1 MRIKTLVI
9 LILLLIASN
18 LSAYLWPVEP
28 QDKQHGINATLGEWR
43 VGHFHAGVDINES
56 LDSIYCPA
64 TSIVDTTEL
73 KNNWIGRF
81 RYIHVILDTFEQG
94 ETLYPGDNIGYING
108 SHLHFRESSTLLS
121 PHDALNPLLSGA
133 LTPYVDYTNPHIDSI
148 KFYRQASDS
157 LMTGILDN
165 RVDILSVAGDT
176 RTDTA
181 GHSAGHNVSVY
192 RIGYE
197 INNILGSV
205 VKDYWERIR
214 FDTILDPSDSSQLNL
229 TYGSGSSMTHFR
241 YWVTNDPFNPDSSLR
256 NWYWNTKHR
265 ADSAGV
271 PFPDS
276 VDADSI
282 EVAQFKDGHY
292 WVKIFAYDIRVNAD
306 SDSIRVRIDNFPPK
320 VYTTSPFNGQIEVSV
335 NSKIRIIFTEAIDTL
350 ILLRNAI
357 EISPGVSG
365 DWEFINN
372 KTIEFT
378 PDPCFIANTV
388 YTVTLKA
395 DSIRDFARKTLDGNR
410 NGQSNGSPIDDY
422 EFSFKTSEDQGGGG
436 GGTGY
441 PAGFPTAFLWEDV
454 SSWDVSV
461 SWFNYIFWIQ
471 TFGYFEFP
479 FYGETYNWIYFNRR
493 GSIWFDINLDWC
505 HFDLPS
511 AGGSGQPV
519 IAVYNDSLRH
529 LFGYYSRGRSAE
541 LFNPRRE
548 VVRWT
553 YTYYADTTEFE
564 AVLFED
570 GTIRFDYRKCDI
582 DLFYNDGGSGI
593 SSGNSIHYFS
603 LTDNY
608 GPVYELAPGSY
619 IFTTDPPPGTM
630 RGLNHTHHK
639 GPLVKLFWLQ
649 NPEPDL
655 AGYNIYRRTL
665 SQSEF
670 QKLNTSLITSTDY
683 NDSTI
688 VSGETYIYVGTAVD
702 TLDLESAYSNPDTV
716 RIIGNTSDNPYATA
730 FGRKITRSIPGK
742 LHIVWAGQDSINY
755 IYSFDDG
762 FTWSSPEFLGV
773 GTYPNIAV
781 DSNGKPNVVW
791 MWYSQPG
798 YPAESRLYFSRK
810 TPSGWTTPDTL
821 WKVPTESGVPCF
833 TIDESD
839 TGRVVWDSYT
849 LETEGYSAI
858 SFGTFYTQAI
868 SPAFYDTIIDDDYA
882 PPGCK
887 NPSIAIDSTCFVS
900 HVVYSKDNN
909 IYYTI
914 ATTSSWTTPRRISD
928 SSGNSL
934 YPYIEY
940 DKDSGKLHVVWQQKK
955 GGKYQI
961 MHCAKGLLWPCPTWP
976 KPVVACSTGYNSV
989 NPVITGGEYVFW
1001 SEEIPNNSEIYYS
1014 RYNGISWGDP
1024 VLVKNTPEASMYPQ
1038 VTHTS
1043 GADSDTV
1050 FVAWTDGDSLPYTI
1064 EFQQLNFAKTVL
1076 FSGHISENITWSSD
1090 ILIKGDVWVD
1100 AGVTLTIDA
1109 GVNVK
1114 FIPNFDDEHSGID
1127 PTRAEFI
1134 IQGGLVLMGNDS
1146 LSITFTSNAPHPEIG
1161 DWYGIRFV
1169 EAEKR
1174 EYQVKE
1180 WESIPSQPT
1189 ESRKKSTTESTRT
1202 QEPQSSRIEEHKVS
1216 GETIE
1221 NKLQKP
1227 HFLRPVTDKRVDDD
1241 FEPIEKESKEKTIE
1255 EIKRQKRVDEKKDA
1269 NRRRNIHYLEIEYAK
1284 TGLTLCEDKMLSM
1297 KNCAF
1302 KNNEAGLKL
1311 TGKSNVSI
1319 TNSVFEDNT
1328 IYGIFIGEGVT
1339 GDIKDC
1345 TVSLNCTG
1353 IIFAGNTSSEAKEL
1367 DIEEDNTGG
1376 NVSNISNL
1384 SIRHSRIINNYD
1396 YGIYITNDAEPD
1408 LGGRGHNYIY
1418 GSGLFDLYNNTDNKI
1433 MAKTNYWGTKDTD
1446 TVKEHIYD
1454 YYDDNSLGIV
1464 EVEPLWEGEDEKGMG
1479 GEMLSGEGLKP
1490 LIYSL
1495 RTASPNPFVN
1505 NTTMAYSIAKPGN
1518 VSLNIYDISGRL
1530 VKTLINEKKDAGVYS
1545 LRWNGSDDNNRQ
1557 VAIGVYFTRLTS
1569 GDFTSVKK
1577 VILVR

>member
-1 MRIKTLVI
+1 M
-9 LILLLIASN
+9 
-18 LSAYLWPVEP
+18 
-28 QDKQHGINATLGEWR
+28 
-43 VGHFHAGVDINES
+43 
-56 LDSIYCPA
+56 
-64 TSIVDTTEL
+64 
-73 KNNWIGRF
+73 
-81 RYIHVILDTFEQG
+81 
-94 ETLYPGDNIGYING
+94 
-108 SHLHFRESSTLLS
+108 
-121 PHDALNPLLSGA
+121 
-133 LTPYVDYTNPHIDSI
+133 
-148 KFYRQASDS
+148 
-157 LMTGILDN
+157 
-165 RVDILSVAGDT
+165 
-176 RTDTA
+176 
-181 GHSAGHNVSVY
+181 
-192 RIGYE
+192 
-197 INNILGSV
+197 
-205 VKDYWERIR
+205 
-214 FDTILDPSDSSQLNL
+214 
-229 TYGSGSSMTHFR
+229 
-241 YWVTNDPFNPDSSLR
+241 
-256 NWYWNTKHR
+256 
-265 ADSAGV
+265 
-271 PFPDS
+271 
-276 VDADSI
+276 
-282 EVAQFKDGHY
+282 
-292 WVKIFAYDIRVNAD
+292 
-306 SDSIRVRIDNFPPK
+306 VRIDNFPPK
-320 VYTTSPFNGQIEVSV
+320 VDTTSPFNGQIEVSV

-436 GGTGY
+436 SGY
-441 PAGFPTAFLWEDV
+441 TAGFPTAYLWENV
-454 SSWDVSV
+454 ITWDVSV
-461 SWFNYIFWIQ
+461 DFRTNYWFFQ
-471 TFGYFEFP
+471 VLGYFSFP
-479 FYGETYNWIYFNRR
+479 FYGDVFDMLFISRR
-493 GSIWFDINLDWC
+493 GSIWFNGAHDTQ

-511 AGGSGQPV
+511 ADGDPYGV
-519 IAVYNDSLRH
+519 IVPYNDSLRGSF
-529 LFGYYSRGRSAE
+529 LPNILAWGGSAE
-541 LFNPRRE
+541 LFFPSRE
-548 VVRWT
+548 VVRWR
-553 YTYYADTTEFE
+553 YFYMGDTTEFE
-564 AVLFED
+564 AVLFYD
-570 GTIRFDYRKCDI
+570 GTIRFDYKNCDI

-630 RGLNHTHHK
+630 RELNDTHHK
-639 GPLVKLFWLQ
+639 GPLVKLFWLP

-670 QKLNTSLITSTDY
+670 QKLNTSLVTSTDY

-821 WKVPTESGVPCF
+821 WKDPTESGVPCF
-833 TIDESD
+833 AIDESD

-849 LETEGYSAI
+849 LDAEGYSAI

-900 HVVYSKDNN
+900 HVAYSKDNN
-909 IYYTI
+909 IYYMRGKSNTEW
-914 ATTSSWTTPRRISD
+914 SEPVRISD
-928 SSGNSL
+928 ASGNSI
-934 YPYIEY
+934 YPYIDYE
-940 DKDSGKLHVVWQQKK
+940 KSTGKLDVVWQENTDEVYQ
-955 GGKYQI
+955 YQI
-961 MHCAKGLLWPCPTWP
+961 LHCRKLALKGRWPTPD
-976 KPVVACSTGYNSV
+976 VVCSTSYNSV

-1014 RYNGISWGDP
+1014 RYDGIGWGDP
-1024 VLVKNTPEASMYPQ
+1024 VLVKNTPEASRYPQ

-1050 FVAWTDGDSLPYTI
+1050 FVAWTDGDSLSYTI

-1076 FSGHISENITWSSD
+1076 FSGHISENTTWSTD

-1100 AGVTLTIDA
+1100 TGVTLTIDA

-1134 IQGGLVLMGNDS
+1134 IVGELTLLGNES
-1146 LSITFTSNAPHPEIG
+1146 LPKTFTSNSPQPEIG

-1202 QEPQSSRIEEHKVS
+1202 QESQSTRIEEHKVS

-1227 HFLRPVTDKRVDDD
+1227 YFLRPVTDKRVDDD
-1241 FEPIEKESKEKTIE
+1241 LEPIEKEMEFLTGEASSLTKAEVRQDALPVVDNGVDVDLGFTENELIV
-1255 EIKRQKRVDEKKDA
+1255 EIRRERQRSDEKKDA

-1311 TGKSNVSI
+1311 TGKSNVSV

-1339 GDIKDC
+1339 GYIKDC

-1353 IIFAGNTSSEAKEL
+1353 IIFSGNTSSEAKEL

-1464 EVEPLWEGEDEKGMG
+1464 EVEPLWEGEEEKGKG
-1479 GEMLSGEGLKP
+1479 GEMLSGEGTTP

-1495 RTASPNPFVN
+1495 KHPSPNPFIN
-1505 NTTMAYSIAKPGN
+1505 NTTIAYSITKPGN
-1518 VSLNIYDISGRL
+1518 VSLNIYDISGRFI
-1530 VKTLINEKKDAGVYS
+1530 KTLVDEKKDAGVYS
-1545 LRWNGSDDNNRQ
+1545 VRWNGSDDDKRQ
-1557 VAIGVYFTRLTS
+1557 VAIGVYFIRLTS